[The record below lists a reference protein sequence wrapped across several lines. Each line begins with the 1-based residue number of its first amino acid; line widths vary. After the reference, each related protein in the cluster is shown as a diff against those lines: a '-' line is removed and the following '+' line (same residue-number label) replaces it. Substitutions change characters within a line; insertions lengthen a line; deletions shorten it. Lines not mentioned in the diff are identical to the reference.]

1 LIWRCLCWAN
11 SRSRTCLFKA
21 SSCFCP
27 GGVTDH
33 DSLVGKG
40 VGEKRVEGAGRM
52 CRHREG
58 KLRA

>member
-1 LIWRCLCWAN
+1 
-11 SRSRTCLFKA
+11 LFKA